1 MEKFNVVNRR
11 AQWLCL
17 LLLGCSLSVIAQ
29 TQEERTKYVLLND
42 YYKDKDYKKAIEPL
56 DWFLK
61 NSPKFH
67 KNIYI
72 KGSKL
77 YHKLAEQTQD
87 AQLKMTYQDKALKIY
102 DLRIQ
107 HFGEE
112 AKVLKQKGYYA
123 PYYWS
128 QRPDKAE
135 ELYTLYKKIIQL
147 HGSNTYSQVISNYMY
162 MVFQKYQKEQ
172 LKGPEVIEVYD
183 QLTKIIEDNLTK
195 APKEWQETKKYVDN
209 IFTKIAV
216 MKRKDGKEPL
226 LNCAFIEKYYM
237 PQYNENPNDIKIIKK
252 IISYLILVRRQDPT
266 APCGNN
272 ATFVQ
277 LNEKL
282 FNEAPT
288 YEGGLLMIKLY
299 QKLGDKQKVEELT
312 YKLPE
317 LAIVNENK
325 AQAKLKVARYESK
338 KGKYTKARRLAQ
350 EAAQL
355 NPGKATEAYNF
366 IAGLYYSSGKICT
379 DKNPVLA
386 RAVYVAAYH
395 MYKKAGNASGMAKAK
410 AQCPELTTAFSYNY
424 KDGQLITVGCW
435 IGGKVKLITR

>member
-1 MEKFNVVNRR
+1 MEKFNMVNRLTR
-11 AQWLCL
+11 WLWL
-17 LLLGCSLSVIAQ
+17 LLLGCVLSVAAQ
-29 TQEERTKYVLLND
+29 AQEERTKYALLAD
-42 YYKDKDYKKAIEPL
+42 YYKGKEYKKAIEPL
-56 DWFLK
+56 DWLLK

-67 KNIYI
+67 KNVYI

-77 YHKLAEQTQD
+77 YHKLAAQTD
-87 AQLKMTYQDKALKIY
+87 SPQLKKTYQDKALKIY

-112 AKVLKQKGYYA
+112 AKVLSQKGYYA
-123 PYYWS
+123 PYYWG
-128 QRPDKAE
+128 QRPDKTE

-147 HGSNTYSQVISNYMY
+147 NGNTTQAQVISNYMY
-162 MVFQKYQKEQ
+162 MVFQKYQQEQ
-172 LKGPEVIEVYD
+172 IKGTEVIEVYD
-183 QLTKIIEDNLTK
+183 QLTKIIEHNLAK
-195 APKEWQETKKYVDN
+195 APKEWQDTKKYVDD
-209 IFTKIAV
+209 IFTKVAV
-216 MKRKDGKEPL
+216 MKRKNGEEPL

-237 PQYNENPNDIKIIKK
+237 PQYNEDPNDIKVIKK
-252 IISYLILVRRQDPT
+252 IVSYLILVRRQNPA

-282 FNEAPT
+282 FNQAPT
-288 YEGGLLMIKLY
+288 YEGGALMIKLY
-299 QKLGDKQKVEELT
+299 QKLGDKQKVGELT

-317 LAIVNENK
+317 LAITNENK
-325 AQAKLKVARYESK
+325 AQAKLKVAKYESR
-338 KGKYTKARRLAQ
+338 KGKYTEARKLAQ

-355 NPGKATEAYNF
+355 DPGKASESYNF

-379 DKNPVLA
+379 NKNPVLA

-395 MYKKAGNASGMAKAK
+395 MYKKAGNAAGMAKAK
-410 AQCPELTTAFSYNY
+410 AQCPKLETAFSYGY
-424 KDGQLITVGCW
+424 KAGQLITVGCW